1 MPVRH
6 ARHIS
11 AIPQQLMPYCLPLQ
25 AASLFRSF
33 RDFKRR
39 EAAGLLSLYTGR
51 LAAQQR
57 ALLVAREE
65 VFAIPADAATAE
77 AAHIVERCTQLELEV
92 S

>member
-1 MPVRH
+1 MSVMPQEV
-6 ARHIS
+6 
-11 AIPQQLMPYCLPLQ
+11 MPYSLPLQ

-39 EAAGLLSLYTGR
+39 AAAGLLSLYTGR

-57 ALLVAREE
+57 ALLMAREE
-65 VFAIPADAATAE
+65 VFAIPEDAVAAE
-77 AAHIVERCTQLELEV
+77 AALVVERCTQLELEV